1 MALVIITLMDD
12 DDDSVKI
19 DTVFDPKLMKEEP
32 TPAVLVAARML
43 VTVTDVKADEPLI
56 QLLK

>member
-19 DTVFDPKLMKEEP
+19 GTVFDPKLMKEEP